1 MRKLAIAMALAST
14 ALASPA
20 VARDNTWYAGIEGG
34 FMVVTDTRLD
44 YNDDEFDLTDAIVLE
59 HKSGL
64 DVDVLAGYDGGMF
77 RGEVELGWKRAKLDD
92 VKVVESLADD
102 VDTDVDASGSGRVLS
117 LMLNAL
123 LDFGD
128 EVGGSVGAGIGL
140 AQVRYNANVDTGD
153 PDFDFDFSES
163 DRALAWQLIG
173 QLRYA
178 ISPSM
183 DVGLKY
189 RYFQTGKLDF
199 GDTDFDLDGKWKSHS
214 LLASLIFNFGAP
226 LPPPPPVVV
235 APPPP
240 PPPATQT
247 CPDGSVILAT
257 DVCPAPPPPP
267 PPPPPAPE
275 RG

>member
-1 MRKLAIAMALAST
+1 MRKLAIAVALAST
-14 ALASPA
+14 VLATPA

-44 YNDDEFDLTDAIVLE
+44 YSDVDGDLDDAIVLE
-59 HKSGL
+59 HKSGI
-64 DVDVLAGYDGGMF
+64 DADVLVGYDAGMF
-77 RGEVELGWKRAKLDD
+77 RGELELGWKRAKIHD
-92 VKVVESLADD
+92 VTISTLLGGNQLNFDAD
-102 VDTDVDASGSGRVLS
+102 GSGRVLS
-117 LMLNAL
+117 LMLNGL

-128 EVGGSVGAGIGL
+128 EVGGSVGGGIGL
-140 AQVRYNANVDTGD
+140 ASVRYKADIDAGD
-153 PDFDFDFSES
+153 PDFDVGFSES

-178 ISPSM
+178 VSPSM

-189 RYFQTGKLDF
+189 RYFQTGNLDF
-199 GDTDFDLDGKWKSHS
+199 GDEDFDVDGKWKSHS

-226 LPPPPPVVV
+226 VPPPPPPVVE
-235 APPPP
+235 APPP